1 MSRRYSLL
9 LITTVA
15 LAGCASS
22 GGGGSAASVEQSG
35 TRPARRDS
43 NVILADELANAP
55 QGDLFSAVQTLRP
68 AFLQTRGASSFGI
81 ATAPEAIQV
90 YVDGVH
96 VGDVTML
103 RQYQARDIKEVRKLS
118 AADATQK
125 YGTGHS
131 QGAILVTRRDR

>member
-1 MSRRYSLL
+1 MSRRYLL
-9 LITTVA
+9 MLITSVA
-15 LAGCASS
+15 LTGCASS
-22 GGGGSAASVEQSG
+22 GSTTNVEQSG

-43 NVILADELANAP
+43 NVIVADELAASP
-55 QGDLFSAVQTLRP
+55 QGDLLSAVQQLRP
-68 AFLQTRGASSFGI
+68 AFLQTRGASSFGVG
-81 ATAPEAIQV
+81 TAPEAIQV

-96 VGDVTML
+96 VGDASIL

>member
-1 MSRRYSLL
+1 MSRRHLLL
-9 LITTVA
+9 LITSAA

-22 GGGGSAASVEQSG
+22 AATPSVEQSG
-35 TRPARRDS
+35 TRPARRDA
-43 NVILADELANAP
+43 NVITMDELVASP
-55 QGDLFSAVQTLRP
+55 QGDLLSAVQTLRP

-81 ATAPEAIQV
+81 ATAPEAIQL

-96 VGDVTML
+96 VGDVSVL
-103 RQYQARDIKEVRKLS
+103 RQYQARDVKEVRKLS